1 MTDHNPYVRLWD
13 ARKKV
18 TVYEHQVVAE
28 TKLGRPLEPGE
39 VVHHDDGNKR
49 NNDPGN
55 VWIFSS
61 QRAHM
66 LYEQYK
72 RRELLGVG
80 HLFEIEEV
88 LGRCGLW
95 VVR

>member
-1 MTDHNPYVRLWD
+1 
-13 ARKKV
+13 
-18 TVYEHQVVAE
+18 
-28 TKLGRPLEPGE
+28 
-39 VVHHDDGNKR
+39 
-49 NNDPGN
+49 
-55 VWIFSS
+55 
-61 QRAHM
+61 M

-88 LGRCGLW
+88 FKRAGLW